1 MTIPLLQPR
10 RIRRRCAVARGKS
23 GSQNTDQRGETE
35 ERTSFDSDRHT
46 HPGMDA
52 ALEMMHSFRQA
63 CDLQLAALKDAS
75 AGHLDVPEAAGT
87 FRNRRLAVVE
97 GGYETTPEFR
107 HLGEGVRLTA
117 LVDRKST
124 RLNSSHLGISYA
136 VFCLKKKNKIAISI
150 DMNQVHHNRAVRDGH
165 DT

>member
-1 MTIPLLQPR
+1 
-10 RIRRRCAVARGKS
+10 
-23 GSQNTDQRGETE
+23 
-35 ERTSFDSDRHT
+35 
-46 HPGMDA
+46 MDA

-63 CDLQLAALKDAS
+63 GDLQLAALKDAS

-117 LVDRKST
+117 LVDYDEGGALVDRDFVGLT
-124 RLNSSHLGISYA
+124 A
-136 VFCLKKKNKIAISI
+136 CA
-150 DMNQVHHNRAVRDGH
+150 NRSVNVVA
-165 DT
+165 